1 MKKLISLLL
10 LCVLL
15 FSCAACTDTPTAGIE
30 FNPQTPKEAFD
41 LMLRV
46 FQSQTAYRRI
56 CNTYPDHEE
65 SGSVSDLVFVGIG
78 TDGQALCFVL
88 RGGDASWVLSVL
100 RVNAG
105 VEARR
110 GPPSPGPAVTVTS
123 QHPEAAFLLH
133 TAQRCLWCIRLCK
146 FSGHTLGR

>member
-1 MKKLISLLL
+1 MF
-10 LCVLL
+10 CYV
-15 FSCAACTDTPTAGIE
+15 
-30 FNPQTPKEAFD
+30 
-41 LMLRV
+41 
-46 FQSQTAYRRI
+46 
-56 CNTYPDHEE
+56 
-65 SGSVSDLVFVGIG
+65 SGVPLP
-78 TDGQALCFVL
+78 ALCFVL